1 MNDEAI
7 TVVSGLPRSGTS
19 MMMSMLKAGGVE
31 LLQDGI
37 RTADHDNPKGY
48 YELEQVKKLKE
59 DKTWLADAKGKAVKI
74 ISQLIYELPTEGYR
88 YNVIFMRRN
97 IEEILKS
104 QTEMLKRRGTHDP
117 SVSDDEIRR
126 MFIVHL
132 DHIVNWINRQTCLD
146 VVYVNYNRMLKD
158 PTDAI
163 ERIDGLLG
171 GGLDTRAMAGVIDPD
186 LYRQRAGKS

>member
-132 DHIVNWINRQTCLD
+132 DHIVNWMNRQTCLD

-171 GGLDTRAMAGVIDPD
+171 GGLDTRAMAGVIDPE